1 MNELTKYNKLNDKI
15 IESEEIIKLI
25 EARYSVLKK
34 KFELEKFS
42 TKEEVDKAIKAFIYY
57 QLEPDS
63 DEKGNNEL
71 SKV

>member
-42 TKEEVDKAIKAFIYY
+42 TKEEFKTSDSKEFISQGGTITSKYFFY
-57 QLEPDS
+57 QKKL
-63 DEKGNNEL
+63 
-71 SKV
+71 